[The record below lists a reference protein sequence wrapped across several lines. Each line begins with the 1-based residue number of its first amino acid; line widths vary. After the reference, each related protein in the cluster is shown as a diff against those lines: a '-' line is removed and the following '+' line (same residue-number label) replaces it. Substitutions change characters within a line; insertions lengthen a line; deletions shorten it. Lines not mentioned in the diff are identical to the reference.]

1 MSFNTRDCFFFVLL
15 LSQFV
20 FFSGFWCLFF
30 PFFFNYCCFCW
41 FRGERKK
48 GGKHFALQVTHF
60 FLIGFLVFDFFTAF
74 TDTLLY
80 LQLYIYVEFLTILCA
95 SFCMFWL
102 ALFNFSQRLKQ
113 NPITLLG
120 FCCGCSTLRN
130 QYGLQGSTE
139 LTDSIFFVRFVPSC
153 CALGRGEKFYK
164 ITPRTNDITKMF
176 AFVDIHSLFLFSWF
190 GCGSEFLHI
199 HRYTLNLTVGFW
211 VEKSW
216 FWILILT
223 VLRSN
228 L

>member
-1 MSFNTRDCFFFVLL
+1 MRQFFACFDWLCSTSPRGWNKTQL
-15 LSQFV
+15 RCSV
-20 FFSGFWCLFF
+20 FAVDVPLYVISMACRVQRSWLTLFF
-30 PFFFNYCCFCW
+30 L
-41 FRGERKK
+41 
-48 GGKHFALQVTHF
+48 FALFQVAAHW
-60 FLIGFLVFDFFTAF
+60 VEEKSFT
-74 TDTLLY
+74 
-80 LQLYIYVEFLTILCA
+80 
-95 SFCMFWL
+95 
-102 ALFNFSQRLKQ
+102 
-113 NPITLLG
+113 
-120 FCCGCSTLRN
+120 
-130 QYGLQGSTE
+130 
-139 LTDSIFFVRFVPSC
+139 
-153 CALGRGEKFYK
+153 K